1 MVEALPELLP
11 VVQGA
16 LLDLLSLVLAKKAFR
31 RDTPLQYQ
39 KALAAAIHSGAATA
53 ISVIGDHSS
62 AGKQA
67 CAGLYLVSC
76 GC

>member
-39 KALAAAIHSGAATA
+39 KALAAAIHSGTVNTAAQSTG
-53 ISVIGDHSS
+53 SFRMHG
-62 AGKQA
+62 G
-67 CAGLYLVSC
+67 
-76 GC
+76 